1 MLSSCMN
8 FLLDAVVEAN
18 GPGVRT
24 VVVVNPAPGFEAGP
38 GVVSQTT
45 PATKPELQVRASS

>member
-1 MLSSCMN
+1 MN